1 MSRASTPPIYEP
13 ARPDLWNCFHVNP
26 ENTGIRWVS
35 QPGEDDV
42 CELVFVRDDSCTH
55 VNQGVF
61 YTFPE
66 LSEYSSSDLFRKH
79 PEVPD
84 HWIYQGRADNVI
96 VLSNGEKLN
105 PVTIEETVAGSELL
119 TGVLVVGAG
128 RFQAAMLLEP
138 VSYPKD
144 ETEAQ
149 NLIDE
154 VWPLVVKANK
164 DTGESSS
171 REVLF
176 IANRSKS
183 PTVRS

>member
-1 MSRASTPPIYEP
+1 M
-13 ARPDLWNCFHVNP
+13 
-26 ENTGIRWVS
+26 S